1 MARSCLVQQ
10 PLKGSAKGSTRH
22 TECAG
27 WLVALCD
34 GAATSPGCWAG
45 VPPARLQQRCHGS
58 SGLGCS
64 LHMSFPPAR
73 TVMLT

>member
-1 MARSCLVQQ
+1 MAWSCLVQQ

-34 GAATSPGCWAG
+34 GAATSICSWM
-45 VPPARLQQRCHGS
+45 
-58 SGLGCS
+58 LGRSPSCKAAAAVS
-64 LHMSFPPAR
+64 RF
-73 TVMLT
+73 